1 MHTGKIKAVYK
12 NHGIINCEVDD
23 HSVNVLFFIFPDMKQ
38 KSKLKFTDEVKFDL
52 ETTQIRGERMYL
64 ATNIKQITDK
74 NPRLIKSTRIYRND
88 IVNYH
93 EFIYKNFYK
102 IDDSDVLKEVIHKDK
117 ILKEVVLKW
126 VLFLEEKIKL
136 LLVDTCSKFEID
148 QKLIYNVLKNDPLT
162 RTIHKNIFKTL
173 RTKYMFR
180 TEFNL
185 LEIDRSK
192 NGDRKTCEIISAPF
206 ILYLENLTLDELGK
220 ILSSL
225 NSNIFDKYFK
235 DDQNINFLFRIQ
247 ENFLELSLI
256 RNAAAHGNPFIP
268 LILDNDFSPNYLFD
282 LTSPFPQ
289 FNSGEIV
296 DKWSL
301 FEPLRFT
308 TRQLVKQGI
317 APFYKGGLQY
327 TGLYTAKYI
336 LINPARRS
344 FFSFL
349 FVLEYHFKFIDG
361 EDRDEFV
368 SNINEVINIFDDNTD
383 SFENGALSIY
393 PKENPVIK
401 QISSI
406 IYPMYMGEFFWI
418 SASKLSS
425 TTPVN

>member
-1 MHTGKIKAVYK
+1 
-12 NHGIINCEVDD
+12 
-23 HSVNVLFFIFPDMKQ
+23 
-38 KSKLKFTDEVKFDL
+38 
-52 ETTQIRGERMYL
+52 
-64 ATNIKQITDK
+64 
-74 NPRLIKSTRIYRND
+74 
-88 IVNYH
+88 
-93 EFIYKNFYK
+93 
-102 IDDSDVLKEVIHKDK
+102 
-117 ILKEVVLKW
+117 
-126 VLFLEEKIKL
+126 
-136 LLVDTCSKFEID
+136 
-148 QKLIYNVLKNDPLT
+148 
-162 RTIHKNIFKTL
+162 
-173 RTKYMFR
+173 MFR

-192 NGDRKTCEIISAPF
+192 SGDRKTCEIISAPF

-235 DDQNINFLFRIQ
+235 EDQNINFLFRIQ

-361 EDRDEFV
+361 KDRDEFV
-368 SNINEVINIFDDNTD
+368 SNINEAINIFDDNTD